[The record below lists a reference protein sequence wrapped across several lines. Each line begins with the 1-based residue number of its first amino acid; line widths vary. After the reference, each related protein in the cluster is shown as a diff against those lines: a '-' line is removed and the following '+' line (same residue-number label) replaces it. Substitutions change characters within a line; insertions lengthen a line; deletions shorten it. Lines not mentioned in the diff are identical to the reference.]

1 MVRTT
6 KTAPATEKVSKKTSE
21 KKTVEKKEAAPAP
34 APENVVESPADV
46 SPVAAK
52 FAEVGASIQK
62 AFGVL
67 SALKAEYKILEKAV
81 TKELKA
87 SQKAASKKKR
97 SSGNRA
103 PSGFVKPTLIGDELA
118 AFLGKPKGSQ
128 LARTD
133 VSKEINAY
141 IREHKL
147 QDPKNGRN
155 INADSKLA
163 KLLKLT
169 KDDKLTYFNLQ
180 RYLKPHFPESGK
192 KA

>member
-21 KKTVEKKEAAPAP
+21 KKTTEKKEAAPAP
-34 APENVVESPADV
+34 ENVVEASVETSPIA
-46 SPVAAK
+46 SK

-67 SALKAEYKILEKAV
+67 SALKAEYKVLEKAV

-155 INADSKLA
+155 INADAKLA